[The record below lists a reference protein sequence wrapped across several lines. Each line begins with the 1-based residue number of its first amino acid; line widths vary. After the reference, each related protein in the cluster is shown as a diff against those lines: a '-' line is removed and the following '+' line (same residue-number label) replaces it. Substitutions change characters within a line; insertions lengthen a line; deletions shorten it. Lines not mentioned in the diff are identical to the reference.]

1 MVLRALS
8 IAQATDAD
16 VLVKKGSG
24 IYGGCVILCAT
35 TTDTLIK
42 VYDSAT
48 VAGVAATNMI
58 DVVGI
63 DASLEGNTSTKASS
77 ITEPIKFTSGLVFVI
92 TGAGG
97 LGTIWYK

>member
-1 MVLRALS
+1 MTLRALS
-8 IAQATDAD
+8 IVQATDAD
-16 VLVKKGSG
+16 VLVKAGTG

-35 TTDTLIK
+35 TTDTVIK

-58 DVVGI
+58 DVIGM
-63 DASLEGNTSTKASS
+63 DASLEGNTSSKSS
-77 ITEPIKFTSGLVFVI
+77 QPCEPIKFTNGLVFVI
-92 TGAGG
+92 TGAGA

>member
-8 IAQATDAD
+8 IVQASDAD
-16 VLVKKGSG
+16 VVCKTGPG

-48 VAGVAATNMI
+48 VAGVLATNMI

-63 DASLEGNTSTKASS
+63 DASIEGNTSTKASS
-77 ITEPIKFTSGLVFVI
+77 ITEPIKFTAGLVFVV
-92 TGAGG
+92 TGAGA